1 MTAIVLSEESKISS
15 GKIISISCIHNMK
28 GNVLEPKSPSAH
40 QEKKINKKGLP
51 LASSRGKKHTR
62 TSSLHL
68 RDILLPQPKLFID
81 SKHILSDRQ
90 RGHSIRVMWHTSD
103 SLCAL
108 SGGERLPPSLGA
120 TTASVHYRKVIVQ
133 RYATSMKDCREALT
147 GSPVHHISCPLFQP
161 TQNQP

>member
-1 MTAIVLSEESKISS
+1 M
-15 GKIISISCIHNMK
+15 ISISCIHNMK
-28 GNVLEPKSPSAH
+28 GNVLEPKSPSTH
-40 QEKKINKKGLP
+40 QEKSTKKVFL
-51 LASSRGKKHTR
+51 LLQVKEKHTR
-62 TSSLHL
+62 SSSLHL
-68 RDILLPQPKLFID
+68 RDIFLPQPKLFID

-103 SLCAL
+103 MLCAL

-120 TTASVHYRKVIVQ
+120 TTASVHYGKLIVQ
-133 RYATSMKDCREALT
+133 RYAASMKYCIKELT